1 MSISHEQ
8 QIRQQLQ
15 AKGYRVLELRTV
27 EVDQRAGPIYR
38 VSAEKA
44 DPVRCGNLIRRHS
57 DQDQLRTLRCP
68 RMLSPYRPSPPAMI
82 ATGTVGRP
90 ADR

>member
-15 AKGYRVLELRTV
+15 AKGYRVLEVRTV
-27 EVDQRAGPIYR
+27 EVDQRAGPIYQ

-44 DPVRCGNLIRRHS
+44 DPPSEPAQV
-57 DQDQLRTLRCP
+57 QDFYPEILQRIHDLP
-68 RMLSPYRPSPPAMI
+68 
-82 ATGTVGRP
+82 
-90 ADR
+90 